1 MRRRRRQPMDNTSIL
16 LLLGFVGSLI
26 AIMTPIIKLN
36 ASITKLNVTLDNT
49 NKVVGKIDDKIN
61 DHEIRIVKLEEHI

>member
-1 MRRRRRQPMDNTSIL
+1 MDNTSIL

>member
-1 MRRRRRQPMDNTSIL
+1 MDNTSIL
-16 LLLGFVGSLI
+16 LLVGFVGSLI

>member
-1 MRRRRRQPMDNTSIL
+1 MDNTSIL
-16 LLLGFVGSLI
+16 LLLGFIGSLI